1 MGLLPALATGYI
13 AIIALPLTLIDI
25 REHRL
30 PNPMT
35 ISAIAIAAVS
45 ILVDAIWQQRTS
57 QLILAA
63 LIALATWSAG
73 YLMARFELIGMGD
86 IKLLTAMHLLL
97 GYLSPW
103 LILISL
109 TAGFTLAS
117 LVSLVLLAMRRITL
131 KSSTAMGPF
140 LLIGFFAALGLEI
153 TAAA

>member
-1 MGLLPALATGYI
+1 MGLLPSLATGYI

-45 ILVDAIWQQRTS
+45 ILIDAIWQQRIS
-57 QLILAA
+57 QLIVSA
-63 LIALATWSAG
+63 LIALATWSVG